1 MNIKKLNIIYA
12 LTEPKE
18 LGGGIRYIGQSA
30 IGEKRCKQHKK
41 KYMLTSKT
49 HKNNWIKSLFDK
61 GLTYDWIIIE
71 NLGDFETDEARD
83 AALNEA
89 EIRWI
94 KHYRDLGINLTN
106 STDGGEGTRGNIL
119 SPEAKE
125 KIRQKRL
132 NHVEKNGVDL
142 TLECYKR
149 NEHYEFNNEIG
160 KICSCCKNHR
170 PIHRFSTKKGA
181 WDGLQGICKECV
193 AEKMRKKRAEN
204 PTPKLTEEQLAQS
217 YIDRKEKMRQGVI
230 NSYKERGN
238 EIKTE
243 LSKARSKPIIATS
256 VDNSFDKREFPSA
269 LEAKKAGFQNSN
281 IGQAIKSGKSYK
293 GYYWKFK

>member
-61 GLTYDWIIIE
+61 GLTYDWMIIE

-94 KHYRDLGINLTN
+94 KHYKDLGINLTN

-119 SPEAKE
+119 SPETRAKMSE
-125 KIRQKRL
+125 KRL
-132 NHVEKNGVDL
+132 AHFEKNGVDL

-149 NEHYEFNNEIG
+149 KE
-160 KICSCCKNHR
+160 
-170 PIHRFSTKKGA
+170 HRFIDEIEQKHCSNCDNWKALAEFSLNKGY
-181 WDGLQGICKECV
+181 WDGHNSNCKECMRERV
-193 AEKMRKKRAEN
+193 RKKRAEN
-204 PTPKLTEEQLAQS
+204 PTPKLTEDQLKQS
-217 YIDRKEKMRQGVI
+217 YIDRKEKIRQGVI
-230 NSYKERGN
+230 NSYKERGD
-238 EIKTE
+238 EIKSE
-243 LSKARSKPIIATS
+243 LSKARSKPIIATGEF
-256 VDNSFDKREFPSA
+256 NSFDKREFASA

-281 IGQAIKSGKSYK
+281 IGQAIKSGKPYK